1 MQSHPG
7 QCVSQTQI
15 NKYTLG
21 GRTQLAEWRATGR
34 PARALGAPPRELDSR
49 EEPFDSPAA
58 NHFTR
63 HGKVFTFTAA
73 MLSIGSRLEC
83 GSSAFQPPRTG
94 LQRGAEAPV
103 GRSKSSTG
111 PAWAPDG
118 PGRGRRGCVR
128 TSRFPF
134 PRPTLR
140 CLGAQL
146 TTSPL
151 CADV

>member
-7 QCVSQTQI
+7 QCVCVSQTQI
-15 NKYTLG
+15 NKYTRG
-21 GRTQLAEWRATGR
+21 PHTISSGER

-83 GSSAFQPPRTG
+83 DSSAFQPPRTG
-94 LQRGAEAPV
+94 LQRGAAAPV
-103 GRSKSSTG
+103 
-111 PAWAPDG
+111 
-118 PGRGRRGCVR
+118 
-128 TSRFPF
+128 
-134 PRPTLR
+134 
-140 CLGAQL
+140 
-146 TTSPL
+146 
-151 CADV
+151 